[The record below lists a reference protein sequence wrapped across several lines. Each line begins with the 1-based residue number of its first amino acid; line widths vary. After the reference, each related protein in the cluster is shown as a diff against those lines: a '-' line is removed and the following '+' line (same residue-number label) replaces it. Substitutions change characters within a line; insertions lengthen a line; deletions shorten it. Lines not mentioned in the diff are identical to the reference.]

1 MRKTGIPSSAET
13 HLRKNLLSSRSRH
26 EQKETT
32 CDVRKNETLSRK
44 DLLSRT
50 KQQKE
55 TTCDVRK
62 SETLSRKDLL
72 SRTKSQKET
81 TCDERKTE
89 TPSSSE
95 GVGGDGDLLLSELVN
110 IVGSI
115 LTSKPTHVWQVYGGF
130 QRVYQSINKIFSHG
144 YRHLDIWGNV
154 DLWPF
159 VVGVRVLSPALGPCI
174 SNTSTPHPA
183 QDWIRDKLHRLH
195 LSKAI
200 TALVSDRDHIE
211 KHYHSWALMQSENYV
226 GGVITCLQ
234 ALEENSSTTLANVNP
249 KLLLGTCKTP
259 PGTYSLEDN
268 GEFNSVY
275 PQIKPLVLNKTK
287 LRLQTEDSEFDQFSH
302 LTTSLP
308 TSPLA
313 EREWSLLWNQPIQQT
328 YCRKS
333 VCDNEITDHKP
344 SQCHTMEESK
354 QKNMEYKIKPVNV
367 AVLSP
372 SSHIV
377 PSQSGREVT
386 EAVIIDKGHQIQM
399 KRESPDGSSDS
410 SHYPAISPP
419 PPDQSYMSGSTIN
432 SESCPAYS
440 ESSLKMMQANTNT
453 TNIPHSHTG
462 ARPKDFTNIISRSD
476 NQCSTTR
483 GYLDVLDSGG
493 GTGNSISPSLLQ
505 VNYGG
510 DCSSEGDKTTIAKAT
525 RPRVPQG
532 SRTPQLRHRASSGR
546 LAIGATDSDV
556 DSEDTNTHA
565 QTSRRRRRPHST
577 QQHSVVSVKALV
589 DSRGVLSHVPDTND
603 SNDKAVIVT
612 SHITGECDCCHDS
625 SESGGQGMDS
635 THSPPEKILQDLSS
649 THSATDDWNTGGQVH
664 VMSTPISAAGP
675 CEVDGIAFS
684 APARDTLKVNLTT
697 TTPTTTST
705 SKKKTHGRSRSD
717 GAQEL
722 VANKSGLPQS
732 STVPQLSTSKRV
744 LQSGL
749 QAGRRG
755 LSGEDTRA
763 VMLAQARKGFMED
776 GGHSIT
782 PEADNGFFPRPQ
794 PGQSLIG
801 FFSSKEFHKQH
812 AALDRE
818 NAHFSVSEAIIGV
831 FTQMQFDTWHEKFL
845 SSQGTGEDSD
855 EEIRNLQ
862 ARIREKRRQK
872 LSSSILSGSTSSETV
887 LHLHPQTS
895 PWMSNSSSKLE
906 STTDYSV
913 CESPQSSS
921 YESESDPASDL
932 EEEERVLE
940 LSLSGEA
947 NASGGP
953 TTPSDESF
961 KSDMTSAENV
971 AINLLK
977 HFNEQ
982 RLPKASELEW
992 LVSEKDVPQKLL
1004 PLPTSVAVGP
1014 DDGEGKEVQSQ
1025 SQLRGTLDWA
1035 PPRPQVILTLHKN
1048 TKRSAMLGVQLL
1060 RCAGCGMRVTPQLSR
1075 HFRLCNYFGRYFCTT
1090 CHTNQTTIIPAKILH
1105 KWDFKMYSVANFS
1118 FELIQRMKSDPLFNV
1133 SAVNSGL
1140 YKKCRHLHLIY
1151 IYRLQLYHTIRYIKT
1166 CNRAKHEKE
1175 ILKRIPQHWAQD
1187 PHMYSLDDLMAV
1199 KDGTLVE
1206 EMKHYTTKCINHIA
1220 DCQVCTG
1227 QGFICEVCGRGEAI
1241 FPFQLDATAV
1251 CTKCHACYHAACFSP
1266 KRCPRCIRRETRSFS
1281 FDSFDKNNE

>member
-1 MRKTGIPSSAET
+1 MTDSTKVTQGYSRHQCVKDLLCRLEQQEETTCDMRKTGIPSSAEA
-13 HLRKNLLSSRSRH
+13 HLRKNLLSSRSRQQ
-26 EQKETT
+26 QKETT
-32 CDVRKNETLSRK
+32 CDVRKTDTLSRK

-55 TTCDVRK
+55 TTCDERK
-62 SETLSRKDLL
+62 TANPSRKDLF
-72 SRTKSQKET
+72 RRAKQQQKET

-95 GVGGDGDLLLSELVN
+95 GVGGDGGLLLSELVN

-130 QRVYQSINKIFSHG
+130 QRVYESINKIFSHG

-200 TALVSDRDHIE
+200 TALVSDSDHIE

-234 ALEENSSTTLANVNP
+234 ALEENSSTALANVNP

-268 GEFNSVY
+268 EEFNSVY
-275 PQIKPLVLNKTK
+275 PQIKPLVLNKAK
-287 LRLQTEDSEFDQFSH
+287 LRLQTEDSESYQFSH

-313 EREWSLLWNQPIQQT
+313 EREWSLLWNQPVQQT

-344 SQCHTMEESK
+344 SQCYTMEESK
-354 QKNMEYKIKPVNV
+354 QRNMEYKIKPVNA

-372 SSHIV
+372 SSRII

-386 EAVIIDKGHQIQM
+386 EAVIIDKNHQEVRQM
-399 KRESPDGSSDS
+399 RRESPDGSSDS

-440 ESSLKMMQANTNT
+440 GSSLKMMQANTNT

-462 ARPKDFTNIISRSD
+462 ARPKDFAIIISRPD

-483 GYLDVLDSGG
+483 GYLDVLDSGDG
-493 GTGNSISPSLLQ
+493 IGTSISPSLLQ

-525 RPRVPQG
+525 RLRIPQG
-532 SRTPQLRHRASSGR
+532 SRTPQLRHRVSSGR

-556 DSEDTNTHA
+556 DSEDTNTHT

-577 QQHSVVSVKALV
+577 QQHGVVSVKTLV

-603 SNDKAVIVT
+603 S
-612 SHITGECDCCHDS
+612 
-625 SESGGQGMDS
+625 
-635 THSPPEKILQDLSS
+635 
-649 THSATDDWNTGGQVH
+649 
-664 VMSTPISAAGP
+664 
-675 CEVDGIAFS
+675 EVDGVAFS
-684 APARDTLKVNLTT
+684 APARDTMKVNLTT
-697 TTPTTTST
+697 STPITTST

-717 GAQEL
+717 GSQDL

-755 LSGEDTRA
+755 LSSADTRA

-782 PEADNGFFPRPQ
+782 PEADNGFIPRPQ

-831 FTQMQFDTWHEKFL
+831 FTQMQFDSWHEKFL
-845 SSQGTGEDSD
+845 AS
-855 EEIRNLQ
+855 
-862 ARIREKRRQK
+862 RRQK
-872 LSSSILSGSTSSETV
+872 LSSSILSGNASSDTV
-887 LHLHPQTS
+887 LHLHPQPS
-895 PWMSNSSSKLE
+895 PWMSNSSLKLE

-913 CESPQSSS
+913 CESPPSSS

-961 KSDMTSAENV
+961 ESDMTSAENV

-1014 DDGEGKEVQSQ
+1014 DDGEGKEFQSQ

-1060 RCAGCGMRVTPQLSR
+1060 RCAGCGMRVTSQLSR

-1140 YKKCRHLHLIY
+1140 YKKCRLLRLIY
-1151 IYRLQLYHTIRYIKT
+1151 IYRLQLYHTIRYIKK
-1166 CNRAKHEKE
+1166 CSRAKHEKE

-1206 EMKHYTTKCINHIA
+1206 EMKHYTTKCINHVA

-1227 QGFICEVCGRGEAI
+1227 QGFICEVCGKGEAI

-1251 CTKCHACYHAACFSP
+1251 CTKCHACYHSTCFSL
-1266 KRCPRCIRRETRSFS
+1266 KRCPRCIRRETRSS
-1281 FDSFDKNNE
+1281 FLDSFDKNNE